1 MAKRAKAPQDRRSQ
15 PARQRAVAVG
25 KRGKARM
32 SGFAGEK
39 FVERDAAPQHAVED
53 IGGDSSGGKA
63 GDFRLGRGARTRHTP
78 IVAAKLCRGRELWPK
93 ISTAHRLGRP
103 ALP

>member
-1 MAKRAKAPQDRRSQ
+1 MAKRAKAPQNRRSQ

-32 SGFAGEK
+32 GVLAGEK

-53 IGGDSSGGKA
+53 VGGDSSGGKA
-63 GDFRLGRGARTRHTP
+63 GDFRQG
-78 IVAAKLCRGRELWPK
+78 
-93 ISTAHRLGRP
+93 
-103 ALP
+103 